1 MKLVQRSKDEECMK
15 LKTHLSAVI
24 VLIFALAVA
33 PSRAADTIPAELTD
47 AAFWKMISDFSEP
60 GGTFQL
66 EIITSNEQ
74 SYQYVLPQLT
84 ARVKPGGVYLGVA
97 PEQNFTYIAAL
108 QPKIAFIFDIRRDM
122 MLEHLM
128 YKAVYEM
135 SADRADFVSNLFSR
149 PRPAALTADSSVEA
163 IFRAFAGAP
172 ADAKLAE
179 EHLKTILTRL
189 TSTHQFPMKQADQD
203 RIRSIYL
210 TFLHEGVLNFSSSY
224 ASPGYAGLMT
234 MTDLNGRNWSF
245 LATRENYDRV
255 RTMHQKNLI
264 VPVVGDFAGP
274 KALRAVG
281 QYLKDHGAIVSVFY
295 ISNVEDYIQNVW
307 ASYTGNIA
315 SLPVDNSSTFIRWSP
330 GSSTT
335 LQSMGTFARGR

>member
-1 MKLVQRSKDEECMK
+1 MKTFLA
-15 LKTHLSAVI
+15 AVI
-24 VLIFALAVA
+24 ALMLTVSVV
-33 PSRAADTIPAELTD
+33 PIRSADTIPAELTD

-60 GGTFQL
+60 GGSFQL

-74 SYQYVLPQLT
+74 SYQYVLPQLAT
-84 ARVKPGGVYLGVA
+84 RVKPGGVYLGVA

-122 MLEHLM
+122 LVEHLM
-128 YKAVYEM
+128 YKAVFEM

-149 PRPAALTADSSVEA
+149 PRPAGLTADSSVDA
-163 IFRAFAGAP
+163 IFRAYVNAP
-172 ADAKLAE
+172 ADSKAAE
-179 EHLKTILTRL
+179 DHLKAILARL
-189 TSTHQFPMKQADQD
+189 ISAHQFPMNQADQD
-203 RIRSIYL
+203 RIRSIYM
-210 TFLHEGVLNFSSSY
+210 TFLHEGVVNFSSSY

-234 MTDLNGRNWSF
+234 MTDLNGKNWSF
-245 LATRENYDRV
+245 LATKENYDHV
-255 RTMHQKNLI
+255 RAMHQKNLI
-264 VPVVGDFAGP
+264 VPIVGDFAGP

-295 ISNVEDYIQNVW
+295 ISNVEDYIQSVW

-335 LQSMGTFARGR
+335 LQSMSTFVRGR

>member
-1 MKLVQRSKDEECMK
+1 MKTFLA
-15 LKTHLSAVI
+15 AVI
-24 VLIFALAVA
+24 VLVLALSVV
-33 PSRAADTIPAELTD
+33 PSRAADTIPGELTD

-60 GGTFQL
+60 GGSFQL

-128 YKAVYEM
+128 YKAVFEM

-163 IFRAFAGAP
+163 IFRAFASAP
-172 ADAKLAE
+172 ADSKLAE

-189 TSTHQFPMKQADQD
+189 TSTHQFPMSPADQD

-210 TFLHEGVLNFSSSY
+210 TFLREGVLNFSSSY

-281 QYLKDHGAIVSVFY
+281 QYLKDRGAIVSVFY

-315 SLPVDNSSTFIRWSP
+315 SLPVDTSSTFIRWSP

-335 LQSMGTFARGR
+335 LQSMNTFARGR

>member
-1 MKLVQRSKDEECMK
+1 MQLKKALVAAIAM
-15 LKTHLSAVI
+15 T
-24 VLIFALAVA
+24 LIWTVV
-33 PSRAADTIPAELTD
+33 PSRAADTILAELPN

-60 GGTFQL
+60 GGAFQL

-74 SYQYVLPQLT
+74 SYQYVLPQLM
-84 ARVKPGGVYLGVA
+84 ANAKPGGVYLGVA

-122 MLEHLM
+122 MVEHLM
-128 YKAVYEM
+128 YKAIFEM

-149 PRPAALTADSSVEA
+149 PRPAGLTADSSVDA
-163 IFRAFAGAP
+163 IFRAFVNAT
-172 ADAKLAE
+172 ADSKLAE
-179 EHLKTILTRL
+179 EHLKTILNRL
-189 TSTHQFPMKQADQD
+189 TSTHQFPMSQIDQE

-210 TFLHEGVLNFSSSY
+210 TFLREGVVNFSSSY
-224 ASPGYAGLMT
+224 ASPGYSGLMT
-234 MTDLNGRNWSF
+234 MTDLKGKNWSF
-245 LATRENYDRV
+245 LATKENYDRI

-281 QYLKDHGAIVSVFY
+281 QYLKDHGAVVSVFY
-295 ISNVEDYIQNVW
+295 LLNVEDYIQSVW
-307 ASYTGNIA
+307 SAYSGNIA
-315 SLPVDNSSTFIRWSP
+315 SLPIDSSSTFIRWSP

-335 LQSMGTFARGR
+335 LQSMNAFVRRR

>member
-1 MKLVQRSKDEECMK
+1 MQMKTFLA
-15 LKTHLSAVI
+15 AVI
-24 VLIFALAVA
+24 ALMLALSVV
-33 PSRAADTIPAELTD
+33 PFRAADTIPAELTD

-60 GGTFQL
+60 GGSFQL

-122 MLEHLM
+122 MVEHLM
-128 YKAVYEM
+128 YKAVFEM

-149 PRPAALTADSSVEA
+149 PRPAALTADSSADA
-163 IFRAFAGAP
+163 IFRAFASAP
-172 ADAKLAE
+172 ADSKLAE
-179 EHLKTILTRL
+179 EHLKTILARL
-189 TSTHQFPMKQADQD
+189 TSTHQFPMNQADQE
-203 RIRSIYL
+203 RIRSIYM
-210 TFLHEGVLNFSSSY
+210 TFLREGVLNFSSSY
-224 ASPGYAGLMT
+224 ASPGYSGLMT
-234 MTDLNGRNWSF
+234 MTDLNGKNWSF
-245 LATRENYDRV
+245 LATKENYDRV
-255 RTMHQKNLI
+255 RAMHQKNLI

-281 QYLKDHGAIVSVFY
+281 QYLKDRGAIVSVFY

-307 ASYTGNIA
+307 TNYTGNIA
-315 SLPVDNSSTFIRWSP
+315 SLPVDSSSTFIRWSP

-335 LQSMGTFARGR
+335 LQSMSTFVRGR